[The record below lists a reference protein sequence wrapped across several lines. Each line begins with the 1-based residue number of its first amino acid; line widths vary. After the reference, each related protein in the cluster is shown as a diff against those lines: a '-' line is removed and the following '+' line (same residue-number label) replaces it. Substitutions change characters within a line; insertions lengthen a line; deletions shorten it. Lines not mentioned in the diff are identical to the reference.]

1 MWFRTNTEYKRKVK
15 EYQEELYS
23 YGIQEADL
31 PGLPLEYWQDMVK
44 AVEIMYKEF
53 PILRNSIKSIK
64 YRCMVNDIG
73 MIEFPLREKMNYDCI
88 EHQTLYLSFLLKYRC
103 LSEKLSNLSLKSGK
117 SPVCSM
123 QYNVIHELAH
133 ELELLLTQKLD
144 GIVFDDDSVKKERF
158 DMLADNL
165 AQQELT
171 QLVLQ
176 CSFSVKY
183 VNSLPMVKNCK
194 YAFQDNSEFM
204 AEMLAV
210 YFSGRRDIEYAV
222 KFYEGLKYIIE
233 LYKLCK

>member
-1 MWFRTNTEYKRKVK
+1 MINTEYKKKVK
-15 EYQEELYS
+15 EYQENLYS
-23 YGIQEADL
+23 FGIQEVAL
-31 PGLPLEYWQDMVK
+31 SGLSLEYWQDL
-44 AVEIMYKEF
+44 AEAFEIMYKEF
-53 PILRNSIKSIK
+53 PILQNSIKRIK

-73 MIEFPLREKMNYDCI
+73 MIRFPNKKRMNYDCI
-88 EHQTLYLSFLLKYRC
+88 ENQTLYLSFLLKYRYLC
-103 LSEKLSNLSLKSGK
+103 EKLSYWSVKNGK

-123 QYNVIHELAH
+123 KYNVIHELAH

-144 GIVFDDDSVKKERF
+144 GIVFDDDCVKKERF

-183 VNSLPMVKNCK
+183 VNSSLPAVKNCK

-204 AEMLAV
+204 AEMLAI
-210 YFSGRRDIEYAV
+210 YFSGRTDIEYAV
-222 KFYEGLKYIIE
+222 KFYEGLKYIIK
-233 LYKLCK
+233 LYKLFK

>member
-1 MWFRTNTEYKRKVK
+1 MWFGTNTEYKKKVK
-15 EYQEELYS
+15 EFQEELYS

-31 PGLPLEYWQDMVK
+31 PGLSLEYWEEL
-44 AVEIMYKEF
+44 VEAFKIMYEEF
-53 PILRNSIKSIK
+53 PILQNSIKRIK

-73 MIEFPLREKMNYDCI
+73 MIEFPFREKMNYDCI
-88 EHQTLYLSFLLKYRC
+88 ENQTLYLSFLLKYRF

-123 QYNVIHELAH
+123 KYNVIHELAH
-133 ELELLLTQKLD
+133 ELELLLTQKFD

-165 AQQELT
+165 ARQELT

-204 AEMLAV
+204 AEMLAI
-210 YFSGRRDIEYAV
+210 YFTAENPVEYSV
-222 KFYEGLKYIIE
+222 KFYEGLKYIIR
-233 LYKLCK
+233 LYKLS